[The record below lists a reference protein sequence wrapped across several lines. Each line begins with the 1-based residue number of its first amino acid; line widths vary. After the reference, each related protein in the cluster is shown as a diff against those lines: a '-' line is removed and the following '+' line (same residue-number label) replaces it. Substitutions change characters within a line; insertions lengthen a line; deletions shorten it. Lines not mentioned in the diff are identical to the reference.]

1 MGKIILTDKRGRPK
15 SCQSLY
21 EGSQPAFTPR
31 RSQVLP
37 IHTRDAKDDMSPFNW
52 RQLLSTARY
61 LYANVG
67 SVHGAIN
74 EIGTYAVGDAWNPRY
89 IGRNGA
95 WGDKAEAWLNRWF
108 KICDV
113 RGEPYDFR
121 TDLFLTSVST
131 NRCGDSGMILA
142 QTEDEFPMLQ
152 FLPAH
157 RIGQRNAEPTVKAG
171 PYKGLEIYN
180 GVITNPQGRPVAYN
194 ILGTA
199 RDGSQDQQIS
209 ARDMQ
214 LGFNPRW
221 FDQGRGITALAH
233 AIKDL
238 GDYRDIRDF
247 LKIGLKSEASLAL
260 IEHNESGSADTDA
273 GEEHFRQPA
282 APGAGQ
288 PYGVVYEEL
297 DGGAIRYFRANSGAN
312 LSALNSRRPSTE
324 AQSFIESQIMRG
336 AYAGLEWP
344 LEFSWNPERLGGANI
359 RLIVKKAERTVA
371 NHQKLIGKT
380 FIRAITYGIAKAIKI
395 GSLPYDDDW
404 AAWDADLPAMLSV
417 DAGYTSKSEID
428 EYKAGFK
435 TLSDVYGERGQ
446 DWQTKIRQKIRE
458 HRFLL
463 EECAKEGVNP
473 AEIQQLNTTVEP
485 AQAQPAAATED

>member
-1 MGKIILTDKRGRPK
+1 MGKIILTDKRGRP
-15 SCQSLY
+15 QSYQDLY
-21 EGSQPAFTPR
+21 EGAQPAFTPR
-31 RSQVLP
+31 RSQILP
-37 IHTRDAKDDMSPFNW
+37 IHTRDAKEDISPWNW

-74 EIGTYAVGDAWNPRY
+74 EIGTYSVGDAWRPRY
-89 IGRNGA
+89 TGRNDA
-95 WGDKAEAWLNRWF
+95 WGDKAEEWLNRWF

-113 RGEPYDFR
+113 RGETYDFQ
-121 TDLFLTSVST
+121 TDLFLTSVSV
-131 NRCGDSGMILA
+131 NRCGDLAMILA
-142 QTEDEFPMLQ
+142 QTDSGFPMLQ

-157 RIGQRNAEPTVKAG
+157 RIGQREGGATVKSG

-180 GVITNPQGRPVAYN
+180 GVICNRQGRPVAYN
-194 ILGTA
+194 ILGNA
-199 RDGSQDQQIS
+199 RDGSDDQQIS

-214 LGFNPRW
+214 LSFNPRW

-233 AIKDL
+233 AIKDF

-260 IEHNESGSADTDA
+260 IEHNETGSADIDA
-273 GEEHFRQPA
+273 GEEHFRQPGEPA
-282 APGAGQ
+282 AGQ
-288 PYGVVYEEL
+288 PHGVTYEEL
-297 DGGAIRYFRANSGAN
+297 DEGAIRYFRANSGAN

-359 RLIVKKAERTVA
+359 RLIVKKAERTVS
-371 NHQKLIGKT
+371 NHQKLLGKVFT
-380 FIRAITYGIAKAIKI
+380 RAVTYGIAKAIKI

-404 AAWDADLPAMLSV
+404 ASWDADLPAMLSV
-417 DAGYTSKSEID
+417 DAGYASKSEIA

-435 TLSDVYGERGQ
+435 TLSDVYGERGY
-446 DWQTKIRQKIRE
+446 DWQAKIRQKIRE

-463 EECAKEGVNP
+463 DECAKEGVNP
-473 AEIQQLNTTVEP
+473 AEIQQLNDT
-485 AQAQPAAATED
+485 APAAAAAPEE